1 MDWIGLSFLFGLALS
16 MDCLALSITDGLV
29 YQDLNK
35 KKTFFIAGVFGLGQG
50 LFPLLGFLL
59 GQTFAEQI
67 DSFDHYIAFGLLLLI
82 GGKMIFDGIKGMVK
96 PELRT
101 PKKFSYGE
109 VLLQGVADSIDA
121 LAIGITIR
129 MNVHATADYQIYVA
143 FAIIAF
149 CSFAISLVGLF
160 AGKGINKL
168 LKGKYEVSELIGGIV
183 LVLLGTMLLL
193 EGLNVIS
200 W

>member
-109 VLLQGVADSIDA
+109 VFLQGVADSIDA

-129 MNVHATADYQIYVA
+129 MNIHATADYQIYVA

-160 AGKGINKL
+160 TGKGINKL